1 MSDAGWELIDNS
13 TVVLEDKN
21 GRPLYR
27 ITDLGGGKINVSSC
41 RIASGENNMTIEVDE
56 NGTFNIQRQNCSRV
70 LKENAIKLDF
80 KIIHELCLGR
90 RPLCNKKAVVAQI
103 DSYREWA
110 NKSSDRRDPSV
121 MLTSDD
127 IAKLLYYDSMTELLS
142 HFPDEVHI
150 GA

>member
-13 TVVLEDKN
+13 TIVLEDKN

-90 RPLCNKKAVVAQI
+90 RPLCNKKAVIAQV
-103 DSYREWA
+103 DAYREWVNQSA
-110 NKSSDRRDPSV
+110 DKPSDRIL
-121 MLTSDD
+121 MTNED
-127 IAKLLYYDSMTELLS
+127 IAHLLYYDSMADLL
-142 HFPDEVHI
+142 HQFPDEVHI
-150 GA
+150 GT